1 MRPSNTYDPGKRPPP
16 TPQTMPC
23 IQTQPKHPRKDNK
36 GNKSPASPPR
46 LYPTPQYHLSSS
58 HRPPHSSHGG
68 SSGENASAGP
78 SVDAR
83 QGPEHLQAPQGARAG
98 GSSTTAAKVL
108 GPPEPASFRGGD
120 EEPSD
125 SGTSGTGWVRSRWTR
140 RFLLFLLL
148 PDEDPGATMADEL
161 PTSPTASSVPPQKGA
176 SSLSAT
182 GSATEGSGT
191 SSEEGAT
198 TADTATGFS
207 STPPQSEGG
216 ASSQS
221 ESKFETGPPTPTTT
235 SKGGGDDGITI
246 GATFLRGSSSASPP
260 KARGLSGSSPPPN
273 TVTIETAGDDGGL
286 VGVGALLG
294 ARRADSSFAVQ

>member
-16 TPQTMPC
+16 TPKQYPPSKRSPNIRERT
-23 IQTQPKHPRKDNK
+23 TKK
-36 GNKSPASPPR
+36 NKSPASPPR

-68 SSGENASAGP
+68 SSGENASASP

-108 GPPEPASFRGGD
+108 GPPEPACFRGGD
-120 EEPSD
+120 EEPAD

-148 PDEDPGATMADEL
+148 PNEDPGATMADEL
-161 PTSPTASSVPPQKGA
+161 PTSPTASSVPPQMAA

-198 TADTATGFS
+198 ATDTATGS
-207 STPPQSEGG
+207 SATPPQSEGG

-221 ESKFETGPPTPTTT
+221 ESKFETGPPTPTATT
-235 SKGGGDDGITI
+235 KGGGEDGITV
-246 GATFLRGSSSASPP
+246 GATSLRGSSSASPP
-260 KARGLSGSSPPPN
+260 KVRKLSGSSPPPN
-273 TVTIETAGDDGGL
+273 TVTIETAGDEGGS
-286 VGVGALLG
+286 VGVGAPLG
-294 ARRADSSFAVQ
+294 ARRADSSFSFL